1 MLVIPSVS
9 LEYLHVP
16 VAGATGAQ
24 PVELAVIDSGVEEP
38 AEDDWMPADEW
49 DGTTAKLLIGP
60 DGTLELEDG
69 TYRVWVRVT
78 ATPEIPVIRSGLL
91 RIT

>member
-1 MLVIPSVS
+1 VLIVPSVS
-9 LEYLHVP
+9 REYLHVP
-16 VAGATGAQ
+16 VSGATADE
-24 PVELAVIDSGVEEP
+24 PVELAVIDEGAEEP
-38 AEDDWMPADEW
+38 AEGDWMPADVW

-60 DGTLELEDG
+60 GGTLDLVDG

-78 ATPEIPVIRSGLL
+78 ALPEVPVIRSGLL